1 MDLQWPAVLQ
11 TGRTDRHL
19 LANILQQCAKN
30 IKQLEHVANTFI
42 QLGSGAIFQRAG
54 LKNPD

>member
-11 TGRTDRHL
+11 TRRADRHL
-19 LANILQQCAKN
+19 LANILQHCAKN
-30 IKQLEHVANTFI
+30 IKLLEHVANTFI